1 MTTTMMMM
9 IMIMIIIII
18 IVFIPCLMKYHA
30 LKASWEVEPLA
41 TFFWNFG
48 ASCQLHTTAGYPLV
62 TISWYTLYV
71 TLSGPQSQS
80 GRFGEEK
87 NLLPLPKME
96 PQFPCRPGVRLV
108 TVPTKLCLLR
118 T

>member
-1 MTTTMMMM
+1 
-9 IMIMIIIII
+9 
-18 IVFIPCLMKYHA
+18 MKYHA